1 MTPFALTP
9 FAWRAVRLGALA
21 AMAVYA
27 ARQRASEPKD
37 VQREQVLDDLPE
49 GFAAH
54 AHRAEAERSLHAAG
68 RFRRVLRVGPKGA
81 GFEIEAAGL
90 GRFRLRRAG

>member
-1 MTPFALTP
+1 LTPFVLSP

-37 VQREQVLDDLPE
+37 VAREHVLDDLPE

-68 RFRRVLRVGPKGA
+68 RFRRVLRVKGA
-81 GFEIEAAGL
+81 GLEIEAAGF
-90 GRFRLRRAG
+90 GRFRLRRAV